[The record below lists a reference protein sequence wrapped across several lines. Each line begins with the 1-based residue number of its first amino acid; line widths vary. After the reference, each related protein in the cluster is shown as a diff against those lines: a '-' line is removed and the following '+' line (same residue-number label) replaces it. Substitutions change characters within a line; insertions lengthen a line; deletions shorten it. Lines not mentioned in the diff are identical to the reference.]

1 MTKQA
6 TYLICLLT
14 TLAGCHLPVQPDSR
28 ALATWTTELRSKQ
41 PDEAFAAVYARGRS
55 RLVFVGAHHTEEIDS
70 PTFRMIN
77 DAYASFDIGSV
88 LVEGVPR
95 SRGPNNER
103 LMQWVASR
111 SQREGRLEG
120 GELAAA
126 VRGAL
131 AEGAVVLG
139 GEPDDS
145 QILDALTSQG
155 ISPDDVLGFYTLR
168 TIPQWLRERQIA
180 TPDDI
185 QTPALIDA
193 ELARNRERLGLSAAN
208 LPGYAAWAE
217 WYARTNGKM
226 FGAKFELEEAGPLA
240 DGRYGS
246 NRIAAAISRSRDT
259 FLLEAIAERLNAGE
273 TLLVVF
279 GGSHLMIQR
288 PALDAM
294 LGSPCYVGSELS
306 SAAASGC

>member
-1 MTKQA
+1 MMRQA
-6 TYLICLLT
+6 TYSICLLT
-14 TLAGCHLPVQPDSR
+14 TFAGCHLPLRPDSG
-28 ALATWTTELRSKQ
+28 ALAPWTTELRAQQ
-41 PDEAFAAVYARGRS
+41 PDDAFGAVYARGRN
-55 RLVFVGAHHTEEIDS
+55 RLIFIGAHHTEEIDS
-70 PTFRMIN
+70 LTFRMIS
-77 DAYASFDIGSV
+77 DAYASFDIRTV

-95 SRGPNNER
+95 SRGPNDEKV
-103 LMQWVASR
+103 MQWVASR

-120 GELAAA
+120 GEFAAA

-139 GEPDDS
+139 GEPDDA
-145 QILDALTSQG
+145 QIRDALTSRG
-155 ISPDDVLGFYTLR
+155 ISADDVLGFYTLR

-185 QTPALIDA
+185 QITALIDA
-193 ELARNRERLGLSAAN
+193 ELARNRERLGLSAKI
-208 LPGYAAWAE
+208 LPGYAAWAD
-217 WYARTNGKM
+217 WYARTNGKV
-226 FGAKFELEEAGPLA
+226 FGAKFELEETGPLA

-259 FLLEAIAERLNAGE
+259 FLLDAIAERLNAGE

-279 GGSHLMIQR
+279 GRSHLMIQR

-294 LGSPCYVGSELS
+294 LGPPCYAGSEVS